1 MIEKYLNPLAHTK
14 VFSMPISTERP
25 SVAVIIPV
33 RNGAAFID
41 AALASLA
48 AQTAPPTEVIVVD
61 DASED
66 DTNARVRQ
74 WQQVLPLRLITFAER
89 SGTWRARDTAISE
102 ATSELIVQLDADD
115 ILLPQHVAVMTEA
128 YGRAPGLIAPNRML
142 LSSSSGG
149 VPEPITERLPGPDE
163 QLAQMLILSFLGV
176 GTLFSKE
183 LYEAVG
189 GYRPCS
195 CAEDWDLWIRMSA
208 AGALISRPE
217 QATYIYRMHPSNISS
232 NVRRRETDPEI
243 IQRFLDTCDDPAYR
257 QVAQLSL
264 LVRGGTKHLTGFAR
278 KAAPAGDSFWD
289 PDLGTV
295 LVSEERGSTPRLLR
309 ITSSEGQAPFFTAE
323 LDSHGYLT
331 HCQISDASQL
341 LTTWPDFGEHFQ
353 RGRSQGAR

>member
-1 MIEKYLNPLAHTK
+1 
-14 VFSMPISTERP
+14 MPSPTERP

-33 RNGAAFID
+33 RNGAEFID

-48 AQTAPPTEVIVVD
+48 TQTAPPNEVIVVD

-66 DTNARVRQ
+66 DTNARILR
-74 WQQVLPLRLITFAER
+74 WQGLLPLRLITFAER

-102 ATSELIVQLDADD
+102 ATSELIIQLDADD

-128 YGRAPGLIAPNRML
+128 YRRSPGLIAPHRML
-142 LSSSSGG
+142 LSGDSGS
-149 VPEPITERLPGPDE
+149 VPEAIAERLPDAGE
-163 QLAQMLILSFLGV
+163 QLAQMLVLSFLGV

-208 AGALISRPE
+208 AGAVISRPE
-217 QATYIYRMHPSNISS
+217 QATYIYRMHPANISS
-232 NVRRRETDPEI
+232 TVRRRETDPEI
-243 IQRFLDTCDDPAYR
+243 IQRFLDTCEDPAYR

-264 LVRGGTKHLTGFAR
+264 LVRGGTKRLMDFVR
-278 KAAPAGDSFWD
+278 KAGPAGDSFWH

-295 LVSEERGSTPRLLR
+295 HISEESGSTPQLLQ
-309 ITSSEGQAPFFTAE
+309 ITSPGGQDPFFTAE

-331 HCQISDASQL
+331 HCRVNGASRL
-341 LTTWPDFGEHFQ
+341 LTSWPEFGEHFR
-353 RGRSQGAR
+353 RGRSADAR